1 MRRVSLA
8 YQIGENTPPQGAES
22 MLEKSLREGLLN
34 HRCAA
39 VAVFGISFGHRNP
52 TALDHA
58 NGVREYIHTYVLSR
72 SATRGEMQLDPTPEA
87 PPWPEQRACVCMYT
101 PPECRKR
108 LPRKVEQIGT
118 LECMHYS
125 RYPVA
130 DEQRWQAAGPCRLV
144 SDRTFNQRRDL
155 PPTPRSKSPA
165 AGGGKPQC
173 TCV

>member
-72 SATRGEMQLDPTPEA
+72 SATRGGDAIGPNSGSPSMARAEGMRVYVHTAGMPKAA
-87 PPWPEQRACVCMYT
+87 PSKGRAD
-101 PPECRKR
+101 R
-108 LPRKVEQIGT
+108 
-118 LECMHYS
+118 YS
-125 RYPVA
+125 RVHA
-130 DEQRWQAAGPCRLV
+130 LFQV
-144 SDRTFNQRRDL
+144 SSRGRATV
-155 PPTPRSKSPA
+155 
-165 AGGGKPQC
+165 AGGGAMQ
-173 TCV
+173 TRF